1 MKLQIRRRTL
11 ISAMIS
17 MIIALLLAC
26 TVQPETPSSSSEI
39 TSAEPVDSQASVEAS
54 VNSTMEAKN
63 NELAIEA
70 TVQSSTSATSIV
82 KETDDFDR
90 THLHNAAWNNSLDV
104 ARRLIEQGADIEAN
118 DQSDDRPLH
127 LAAWNNS
134 LDVARLLIDR
144 GADIE
149 TKNSFDNTP
158 LHLAASNNSLDVAR
172 LLIDSGAD
180 IEAQNKGEGTPLHLA
195 ALNNSLDVA
204 TLLIDLGADIEAKD
218 KNDRTPLHLAAF
230 NNSLDVA
237 TLLIDLGADI
247 DAQKRDKNNQPD
259 DTPLHGAVLG
269 EALEVARLLIDRGAD
284 IEGKNSFDDTPLH
297 LAAFNNSLDFATL
310 LIERGADIEAKNK
323 GDGTPRSLAA
333 ERNSLEVATLL
344 IEQGANTEGID
355 LSWMPGGSVQP
366 SLIYSLEICNA
377 SVSQLVAKNYP
388 SCNQIT
394 SPTKSVTHAYF
405 EAYAQPSLGEYN
417 YSAEIIGTKTTQ
429 LSVSQTNDSTLQF
442 ASKFP
447 TYGKATTFGSVG
459 SYTLNLYRDGT
470 LVASKS
476 FIVQP
481 FTWDDDWLSFNEL
494 TTSVYDQLLLNGNDF
509 INQFYRISG
518 EVTRPLGYA
527 ALYPGQ
533 YRRYYVGAVQDY
545 NDCANGIENG
555 AFCSTPGVFPIRN
568 QYELIK
574 NYQLMVVYADAEK
587 FPKLSVSN
595 GIDILVRFTGI
606 SELDEGGLLSNRP
619 TFAIYE
625 MRQTY

>member
-180 IEAQNKGEGTPLHLA
+180 IEAQNKGEGTPLHDA
-195 ALNNSLDVA
+195 AWNNSLEVA
-204 TLLIDLGADIEAKD
+204 ALLINSGANTEG
-218 KNDRTPLHLAAF
+218 
-230 NNSLDVA
+230 
-237 TLLIDLGADI
+237 IDLSWMPGDSVQQRINSA
-247 DAQKRDKNNQPD
+247 
-259 DTPLHGAVLG
+259 LHEAARSNAVTD
-269 EALEVARLLIDRGAD
+269 ARLLIDRGAD
-284 IEGKNSFDDTPLH
+284 IEANNEHGETPLH

-310 LIERGADIEAKNK
+310 LIEQGADIEAKNK
-323 GDGTPRSLAA
+323 GDGTPLYLAA

>member
-1 MKLQIRRRTL
+1 
-11 ISAMIS
+11 
-17 MIIALLLAC
+17 
-26 TVQPETPSSSSEI
+26 
-39 TSAEPVDSQASVEAS
+39 
-54 VNSTMEAKN
+54 
-63 NELAIEA
+63 
-70 TVQSSTSATSIV
+70 
-82 KETDDFDR
+82 
-90 THLHNAAWNNSLDV
+90 
-104 ARRLIEQGADIEAN
+104 
-118 DQSDDRPLH
+118 
-127 LAAWNNS
+127 
-134 LDVARLLIDR
+134 
-144 GADIE
+144 
-149 TKNSFDNTP
+149 
-158 LHLAASNNSLDVAR
+158 
-172 LLIDSGAD
+172 
-180 IEAQNKGEGTPLHLA
+180 
-195 ALNNSLDVA
+195 
-204 TLLIDLGADIEAKD
+204 
-218 KNDRTPLHLAAF
+218 
-230 NNSLDVA
+230 
-237 TLLIDLGADI
+237 
-247 DAQKRDKNNQPD
+247 
-259 DTPLHGAVLG
+259 
-269 EALEVARLLIDRGAD
+269 
-284 IEGKNSFDDTPLH
+284 
-297 LAAFNNSLDFATL
+297 
-310 LIERGADIEAKNK
+310 
-323 GDGTPRSLAA
+323 
-333 ERNSLEVATLL
+333 
-344 IEQGANTEGID
+344 
-355 LSWMPGGSVQP
+355 MPGDSVQP